1 MKKRI
6 KTLGTIVLAAVICI
20 GCAHPYGSPVEENW
34 GQAYHSTLQSQKV
47 YPQKP
52 APAAASTAGH
62 DGVAATTAMTKYRDS
77 FKKAVPPPVYNVSFG
92 L

>member
-6 KTLGTIVLAAVICI
+6 GTIGMIALAAVICM
-20 GCAHPYGSPVEENW
+20 GCAQFYSTPLEENW

-52 APAAASTAGH
+52 APTASVEGH
-62 DGVAATTAMTKYRDS
+62 DGVAAATAKAKYRDS
-77 FKKAVPPPVYNVSFG
+77 FKKA
-92 L
+92 